1 MASAHR
7 VGWHG
12 AGAHGV
18 EWPGQVHTGRDGQD
32 RCTRGGMA
40 RTGAHGEG
48 WPGQV
53 HTGWNGWGRCTW
65 GRGTQGAGKTV
76 VTFQF
81 LSW

>member
-40 RTGAHGEG
+40 GAGAHRVE
-48 WPGQV
+48 WLGQV
-53 HTGWNGWGRCTW
+53 HMGQGHTGSWEDSGDIPVL
-65 GRGTQGAGKTV
+65 KL
-76 VTFQF
+76 VTGDG
-81 LSW
+81 